1 MPPQISIKVVP
12 SDKSGPFGFL
22 KSGHLNFWDSVLF
35 VPPSDFSIHLYTITR
50 LIESHPLPGDSR
62 RDCAKTNCL
71 GTGVHY

>member
-35 VPPSDFSIHLYTITR
+35 VPPAILVYTCT
-50 LIESHPLPGDSR
+50 LSLD
-62 RDCAKTNCL
+62 
-71 GTGVHY
+71 